1 MHHYYGQDS
10 SDVEKSIEAIF
21 PLRLGDTRF
30 IKSGNKSVFDFVGFV
45 IKEDAVL
52 TVFPKHYVSEQT
64 IMDANSGLLELNEDS
79 RLLFLAINKYI
90 NETNSKAKADK
101 YIGEMAEFES
111 DYPFHAFFDVYD
123 YYKRYGIYYEEENTI
138 MAGRRGKISWR
149 HTMQHSNVVVSN
161 ENIIYLPLYSK
172 RKNSK
177 ATFISECMVF
187 VINYTLHC
195 FPYFLQLKP
204 ANSQKVSMDFIAN
217 RGYVLKQLYQ
227 AKNHVFKDI
236 HKKLVDSLICFF
248 EELDTQKHGGSVHVK
263 INYFNIIWQTMVNKY
278 LNDCFVGID
287 TTDNKILF
295 DESIVRSSVS
305 FRPRTYIIDA
315 SSHQFEVELDHYGFC
330 ENEQYIFDSKYYGN
344 VTELNYKQFVYN
356 AIMDNYANQGRR
368 IITHSALLLPGLKSA
383 KLHLD
388 LLTPFGKLNNNNHQ
402 IIEHYLNVKT
412 VMKHYV
418 EN

>member
-1 MHHYYGQDS
+1 MLHYYGQDS
-10 SDVEKSIEAIF
+10 NDVEKSIATLF

-30 IKSGNKSVFDFVGFV
+30 IKSENKSVFDFVGFV
-45 IKEDAVL
+45 IKEDAIL
-52 TVFPKHYVSEQT
+52 TVFPKHYLSEKT
-64 IMDANSGLLELNEDS
+64 IADANEGLLNLNEDS
-79 RLLFLAINKYI
+79 RLLFLALNKYI

-101 YIGEMAEFES
+101 YIGEKAEFES

-123 YYKRYGIYYEEENTI
+123 YYKRYGVYYEEENTI
-138 MAGRRGKISWR
+138 IAGQRGKISWK
-149 HTMQHSNVVVSN
+149 HTIQHSGVVVSN

-172 RKNSK
+172 RKNPK
-177 ATFISECMVF
+177 VAFISECMVF

-204 ANSQKVSMDFIAN
+204 INYQKVSMDFISN
-217 RGYVLKQLYQ
+217 RRYVLKQLYQ
-227 AKNHVFKDI
+227 VKNHVFKDI

-248 EELDTQKHGGSVHVK
+248 EELDTQKHGGSIHVK

-287 TTDNKILF
+287 TTNNRILF
-295 DESIVRSSVS
+295 DESIAKSSVS
-305 FRPRTYIIDA
+305 FRPRTYVIDA

-330 ENEQYIFDSKYYGN
+330 ENEQYVFDSKYYGD
-344 VTELNYKQFVYN
+344 VGELNYKQFVYN

-368 IITHSALLLPGLKSA
+368 MITYSALLLPGVKSA

-402 IIEHYLNVKT
+402 IIEHYLDVKT
-412 VMKHYV
+412 VMKHYI

>member
-1 MHHYYGQDS
+1 MFRYYGQDS
-10 SDVEKSIEAIF
+10 SGVGKSIATIF

-30 IKSGNKSVFDFVGFV
+30 IKSENKSVFDFVGFV
-45 IKEDAVL
+45 IKEDAIL
-52 TVFPKHYVSEQT
+52 TVFPKHYFAEQT
-64 IMDANSGLLELNEDS
+64 IAEANAGLMDLGEDS
-79 RLLFLAINKYI
+79 RLLFHAINKYI
-90 NETNSKAKADK
+90 NAANSKAKADK

-138 MAGRRGKISWR
+138 IAGQRGKISWK
-149 HTMQHSNVVVSN
+149 HTMQHSSVVVSN

-172 RKNSK
+172 RKNPK
-177 ATFISECMVF
+177 AAFISECMVF

-204 ANSQKVSMDFIAN
+204 VNSSKRSMDFIAN
-217 RGYVLKQLYQ
+217 RRYVLKQLHQ
-227 AKNHVFKDI
+227 EKNHVFKDI

-278 LNDCFVGID
+278 LNDCFVGVD
-287 TTDNKILF
+287 TMDNRILF
-295 DESIVRSSVS
+295 DESITKSSVS
-305 FRPRTYIIDA
+305 FRPRTYVIDA
-315 SSHQFEVELDHYGFC
+315 SSHRFEVELDHYGFG
-330 ENEQYIFDSKYYGN
+330 ENEQYVFDSKYYGD
-344 VTELNYKQFVYN
+344 VGELNYKQFVYN

-368 IITHSALLLPGLKSA
+368 MITYSALLLPGGKSA

-388 LLTPFGKLNNNNHQ
+388 LLVPFGRLSNNNHQ
-402 IIEHYLNVKT
+402 IIEHYLDVKT
-412 VMKHYV
+412 VMKHYI